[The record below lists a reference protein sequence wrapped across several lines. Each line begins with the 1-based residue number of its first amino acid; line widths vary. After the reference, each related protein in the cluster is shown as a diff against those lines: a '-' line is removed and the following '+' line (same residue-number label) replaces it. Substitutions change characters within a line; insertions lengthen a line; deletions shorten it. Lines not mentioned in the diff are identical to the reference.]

1 MNSVLL
7 SSRPYLDSY
16 NQCYSN
22 IVIVNRMPSG
32 PLSKLVM
39 RVQFLPLSEF
49 KAPGPWGYRNDKF
62 CGLALRSLH
71 RGCNNL
77 MIVDEV
83 PDLFSF
89 LLSHGYKID
98 TSLTKMM
105 NTGPIQFHTD
115 NANKIICFVT
125 YEKP

>member
-1 MNSVLL
+1 MNTVLL

-22 IVIVNRMPSG
+22 IVTVNRMPRG
-32 PLSKLVM
+32 PLNKLVM
-39 RVQFLPLSEF
+39 RTQFLPLSEF
-49 KAPGPWGYRNDKF
+49 KIPGTWGYRNDEL
-62 CGLALRSLH
+62 CGLALRSLQ
-71 RGCNNL
+71 RGCTSL

-105 NTGPIQFHTD
+105 NAGPIQFHTD
-115 NANKIICFVT
+115 NANKII
-125 YEKP
+125 